1 MMNSNSRRR
10 TNSASSGLSDELAE
24 DDESVDA
31 LEELEALMDIL
42 DVSAATL
49 VENERPRE
57 PR

>member
-1 MMNSNSRRR
+1 MNSNSRRR